1 MLTPRLDENKKE
13 PLYEQLYRYVRE
25 NIESGSL
32 KEGEK
37 LPSKRKLS
45 AHLQISQSTVENAYA
60 QLIAEGYI
68 DPVEKKGYFVRGV
81 EPMTTS
87 SFTSPSYDETNA
99 QSETLPYDLRTN
111 TVDTEDFPYAIW
123 SRLMRECMRQDP
135 VCLLSPVHPQGDL
148 ALRQEIA
155 NYLHAFRGMQVS
167 PGQII
172 LGAGT
177 EYLLGLITELLP
189 QAAFAFEDPGYHKI
203 AKLLHSRR
211 METHPISMDKE
222 GMRVDTLAQTP
233 ASVAL
238 ITPSHHFPLG
248 TVMSYGRRQ
257 QLLGW
262 AAQRAG
268 RYLIED
274 DYDSEFRFVLKP
286 IPALHSLNH
295 GNNVIYMNT
304 FAKTLAPSFR
314 IAYMVLP
321 DDLLARYKECL
332 GFYSCT
338 VSEFEQHTLKAFLQG
353 GYYER
358 HLNRMRTIYKSRR
371 DAFIKGLSPIR
382 DRLTIRG
389 QSAGL
394 HLLLRAE
401 GWTEAQLIEAA
412 RTGGVGVY
420 PLSGYYLHS
429 VPETHTVVVGYAGL
443 DVERLKKAAALLV
456 DAWKYSQLS

>member
-1 MLTPRLDENKKE
+1 MLTPRLDEHRKE
-13 PLYEQLYRYVRE
+13 PLYEQLYLYIRE
-25 NIESGSL
+25 SIESGAL

-37 LPSKRKLS
+37 LPSKRKL
-45 AHLQISQSTVENAYA
+45 ATHLQISQSTVENAYA

-68 DPVEKKGYFVRGV
+68 DSVEKKGYFLRGV
-81 EPMTTS
+81 EPTTL
-87 SFTSPSYDETNA
+87 SPPAPPPCTETDRV
-99 QSETLPYDLRTN
+99 QSEALPYDLRTN
-111 TVDTEDFPYAIW
+111 AVDTKNFPYSVW

-135 VCLLSPVHPQGDL
+135 VSLLRPVHPQGDF
-148 ALRQEIA
+148 ALRREIT
-155 NYLHAFRGMQVS
+155 NYLYAFRGMRVS
-167 PGQII
+167 PDQII

-189 QAAFAFEDPGYHKI
+189 HAVFAFENPGYHKI

-211 METHPISMDKE
+211 IEAHPIAMDKE
-222 GMRVDTLAQTP
+222 GMRVDELEHAP
-233 ASVAL
+233 AAVAL

-262 AAQRAG
+262 AAQADD

-274 DYDSEFRFVLKP
+274 DYDSEFRFLLKP
-286 IPALHSLNH
+286 IPALYTLDH
-295 GNNVIYMNT
+295 GNKVIYLNT

-314 IAYMVLP
+314 IAYMILP
-321 DDLLARYKECL
+321 DDLLARYKESL

-358 HLNRMRTIYKSRR
+358 HLNRMRTIYKGRR
-371 DAFIKGLSPIR
+371 DAFIKGLSPLR
-382 DRLTIRG
+382 DILTIRG

-394 HLLLRAE
+394 HLLLRVE
-401 GWTEAQLIEAA
+401 SLTEAALVE
-412 RTGGVGVY
+412 RGRVEGVGVY
-420 PLSGYYLHS
+420 PLSGYYLS
-429 VPETHTVVVGYAGL
+429 GVPETHTVVVGYAGL
-443 DVERLKKAAALLV
+443 DAERLKEAAALLTR
-456 DAWKYSQLS
+456 AWR